1 MRYSRP
7 VRLIFGILILIAFGW
22 YMAKWFSGAVMS
34 NEVGQAQPS
43 EMTMVETP
51 EELGT
56 HYHLVFE

>member
-7 VRLIFGILILIAFGW
+7 VRLILGIIILIAFGW

-43 EMTMVETP
+43 EMTMSNRFSRHIV
-51 EELGT
+51 
-56 HYHLVFE
+56 